1 MSSQN
6 LRSIIIDFTNDLT
19 KVFPEYAFLWEK
31 WLTADDAEYEK
42 LNQHFMAVFPERFF
56 DIMNS
61 NMEIFT
67 PDSEANVMFLP
78 DVDFKLLFNCAGVS
92 EGTKT
97 SMWKYLQLLLFTV
110 LGDMKDTANFGETMN
125 MFESMDENDL
135 QEKMKETMDNLSDF
149 FKGFDSTN
157 EEGSVNE
164 GPVNEG
170 PVNEGPV
177 NEGPVNE
184 GPTNESATSDEGS
197 GFKLPKG
204 FNVPKGFKL
213 PKPEIIQEHM
223 KILMEGKLGKLAK
236 ELTEEF
242 TGDLKDVFDET
253 DKDKSMK
260 EIMAQLMKDPKKIMG
275 IMKKITDKLQ
285 NKMQNGDISQDEL
298 MKEVA
303 SLVEKFKEMG
313 GGEDFMKNFTS
324 GPFAKMFKNMAGGMA
339 GGGASANQ
347 MMQMGKQSAMK
358 DRLRKKME
366 ERKMREAL
374 QSQASQSQAQ
384 TQTQQLTQ
392 GSSKNI
398 VVKIG
403 DEKQEKSGLRPPA
416 TNALNA
422 VPQQSSNVV
431 QSTNVLNVV
440 PLNEDELIALFKSD
454 KKKKKGKK

>member
-1 MSSQN
+1 MSDKN

-61 NMEIFT
+61 NMDIFS
-67 PDSEANVMFLP
+67 PESDANVMFLP

-110 LGDMKDTANFGETMN
+110 LGSVKDTTNFGDTLD
-125 MFESMDENDL
+125 MFESMNETDL
-135 QEKMKETMDNLSDF
+135 QDKMKETMAGLEDF
-149 FKGFDSTN
+149 FKGM
-157 EEGSVNE
+157 GSQE
-164 GPVNEG
+164 QD
-170 PVNEGPV
+170 
-177 NEGPVNE
+177 
-184 GPTNESATSDEGS
+184 NESSDPSSSEHSSLPSDPGS
-197 GFKLPKG
+197 LPSEHG
-204 FNVPKGFKL
+204 SLPSEHGSLPKGFKL

-242 TGDLKDVFDET
+242 TGDLKDVFDENEDT
-253 DKDKSMK
+253 KDKSIK
-260 EIMAQLMKDPKKIMG
+260 EIMAQLMKDPKKLMG

-285 NKMQNGDISQDEL
+285 NKMQSGDISQDEL

-303 SLVEKFKEMG
+303 TLVEKFKEMG
-313 GGEDFMKNFTS
+313 GGEDFIKNFTN
-324 GPFAKMFKNMAGGMA
+324 GPFAKMFKNMAA
-339 GGGASANQ
+339 GAGLNANTVV
-347 MMQMGKQSAMK
+347 QMGKQSAMK
-358 DRLRKKME
+358 ERLRKKME

-374 QSQASQSQAQ
+374 VSASASASV
-384 TQTQQLTQ
+384 TPSTAN
-392 GSSKNI
+392 KNI

-403 DEKQEKSGLRPPA
+403 DEKQEKSGLRPQP
-416 TNALNA
+416 
-422 VPQQSSNVV
+422 SN
-431 QSTNVLNVV
+431 TV
-440 PLNEDELIALFKSD
+440 PLTEDELVTLFKND
-454 KKKKKGKK
+454 KPKKKKSKK

>member
-61 NMEIFT
+61 NMEIFSAES
-67 PDSEANVMFLP
+67 DANVMFLP

-110 LGDMKDTANFGETMN
+110 LGDMKDTANFGETLN

-135 QEKMKETMDNLSDF
+135 QEKMKETMEGLGDF
-149 FKGFDSTN
+149 FKGFDSAEPTSNEGSSDN
-157 EEGSVNE
+157 EEHNNE
-164 GPVNEG
+164 
-170 PVNEGPV
+170 
-177 NEGPVNE
+177 
-184 GPTNESATSDEGS
+184 ESSPAEDA

-223 KILMEGKLGKLAK
+223 KVLMEGKLGKLAK

-260 EIMAQLMKDPKKIMG
+260 DIMAQLMKDPKKIMG

-285 NKMQNGDISQDEL
+285 NKMQSGDISQDEL
-298 MKEVA
+298 MKEVS

-358 DRLRKKME
+358 ERLRKKME

-374 QSQASQSQAQ
+374 QLQALQSQALAQSQ
-384 TQTQQLTQ
+384 TQPEQLAQ

-403 DEKQEKSGLRPPA
+403 DEKQEKSGLRPPS
-416 TNALNA
+416 TNVLNA
-422 VPQQSSNVV
+422 V
-431 QSTNVLNVV
+431 QSTNVLS
-440 PLNEDELIALFKSD
+440 EDELVALFKTD

>member
-1 MSSQN
+1 MSDKN

-61 NMEIFT
+61 NMDIFSAES
-67 PDSEANVMFLP
+67 DANVMFLP

-110 LGDMKDTANFGETMN
+110 LGSVKDTTNFGDTLD
-125 MFESMDENDL
+125 MFESMNETDL
-135 QEKMKETMDNLSDF
+135 QDKMKETMAGLEDF
-149 FKGFDSTN
+149 FKGMGSDS
-157 EEGSVNE
+157 EELSSDPASLPSDPSSDPSSEHG
-164 GPVNEG
+164 GP
-170 PVNEGPV
+170 
-177 NEGPVNE
+177 
-184 GPTNESATSDEGS
+184 
-197 GFKLPKG
+197 L
-204 FNVPKGFKL
+204 PKGFKL

-242 TGDLKDVFDET
+242 TGDLKDVFDENEDT
-253 DKDKSMK
+253 KDKSIK
-260 EIMAQLMKDPKKIMG
+260 EIMAQLMKDPKKLMG

-285 NKMQNGDISQDEL
+285 NKMQSGDISQDEL

-303 SLVEKFKEMG
+303 TLVEKFKEMG
-313 GGEDFMKNFTS
+313 GGEDFIKNFTN
-324 GPFAKMFKNMAGGMA
+324 GPFAKMFKNMAA
-339 GGGASANQ
+339 GAGLNANTVV
-347 MMQMGKQSAMK
+347 QMGKQSAMK
-358 DRLRKKME
+358 ERLRKKME

-374 QSQASQSQAQ
+374 ASASASSSVIPSASASASASVTPSMQSP
-384 TQTQQLTQ
+384 
-392 GSSKNI
+392 SSANKNI

-403 DEKQEKSGLRPPA
+403 DEKQEKSGLRPP
-416 TNALNA
+416 T
-422 VPQQSSNVV
+422 
-431 QSTNVLNVV
+431 NVV
-440 PLNEDELIALFKSD
+440 PLTEDELVTLFKND
-454 KKKKKGKK
+454 KPKKKKSKK

>member
-61 NMEIFT
+61 NMEIFSAES
-67 PDSEANVMFLP
+67 DANVMFLP

-110 LGDMKDTANFGETMN
+110 LGDMKDATNFGETLN

-135 QEKMKETMDNLSDF
+135 QEKMKETMEGLGDF
-149 FKGFDSTN
+149 FKGLDSNEGVN
-157 EEGSVNE
+157 EEPSNE
-164 GPVNEG
+164 EPSNE
-170 PVNEGPV
+170 E
-177 NEGPVNE
+177 
-184 GPTNESATSDEGS
+184 TSDESS
-197 GFKLPKG
+197 GFKFPKG

-253 DKDKSMK
+253 DDTKDKSMK
-260 EIMAQLMKDPKKIMG
+260 DIMAQLMKDPKKIMG

-285 NKMQNGDISQDEL
+285 NKMQSGDISQDEL

-339 GGGASANQ
+339 GGSASANQ

-374 QSQASQSQAQ
+374 QSQVLAQTHALQSQALQ
-384 TQTQQLTQ
+384 SHALQSHALQSHALQSQALTQTQSDQLAQ
-392 GSSKNI
+392 GSATSKNI

-403 DEKQEKSGLRPPA
+403 DEKQEKSGLRPPSA
-416 TNALNA
+416 N
-422 VPQQSSNVV
+422 S
-431 QSTNVLNVV
+431 VLP
-440 PLNEDELIALFKSD
+440 PLSEDELVALFKTD

>member
-1 MSSQN
+1 MSDKN

-61 NMEIFT
+61 NMDIFS
-67 PDSEANVMFLP
+67 PESDANVMFLP

-110 LGDMKDTANFGETMN
+110 LGSVKDTTNFGDTLD
-125 MFESMDENDL
+125 MFESMNETDL
-135 QEKMKETMDNLSDF
+135 QDKMKETMAGLEDF
-149 FKGFDSTN
+149 FKGM
-157 EEGSVNE
+157 GSQE
-164 GPVNEG
+164 QD
-170 PVNEGPV
+170 
-177 NEGPVNE
+177 
-184 GPTNESATSDEGS
+184 NESSDPSSSEHSSLPSDPGS
-197 GFKLPKG
+197 LPSEHG
-204 FNVPKGFKL
+204 SLPSEHGSLPKGFKL

-242 TGDLKDVFDET
+242 TGDLKDVFDENEDT
-253 DKDKSMK
+253 KDKSIK
-260 EIMAQLMKDPKKIMG
+260 EIMAQLMKDPKKLMG

-285 NKMQNGDISQDEL
+285 NKMQSGDISQDEL

-303 SLVEKFKEMG
+303 TLVEKFKEMG
-313 GGEDFMKNFTS
+313 GGEDFIKNFTN
-324 GPFAKMFKNMAGGMA
+324 GPFAKMFKNMAA
-339 GGGASANQ
+339 GAGLNANTVV
-347 MMQMGKQSAMK
+347 QMGKQSAMK
-358 DRLRKKME
+358 ERLRKKME

-374 QSQASQSQAQ
+374 VSASASA
-384 TQTQQLTQ
+384 
-392 GSSKNI
+392 SSSASASVTPSTANKNI

-403 DEKQEKSGLRPPA
+403 DEKQEKSGLRPQP
-416 TNALNA
+416 
-422 VPQQSSNVV
+422 SN
-431 QSTNVLNVV
+431 TV
-440 PLNEDELIALFKSD
+440 PLTEDELVTLFKND
-454 KKKKKGKK
+454 KPKKKKSKK

>member
-61 NMEIFT
+61 NMEIFSAES
-67 PDSEANVMFLP
+67 DANVMFLP

-110 LGDMKDTANFGETMN
+110 LGDMKDATNFGETLN
-125 MFESMDENDL
+125 MFDSMDEKDL
-135 QEKMKETMDNLSDF
+135 QEKMKETMEGLGDF
-149 FKGFDSTN
+149 FKGLDSN
-157 EEGSVNE
+157 EESNE
-164 GPVNEG
+164 GPNNEG
-170 PVNEGPV
+170 PNE
-177 NEGPVNE
+177 E
-184 GPTNESATSDEGS
+184 TSDESS
-197 GFKLPKG
+197 GFK
-204 FNVPKGFKL
+204 FPKGFKL

-253 DKDKSMK
+253 DDTKDKSMK
-260 EIMAQLMKDPKKIMG
+260 DIMAQLMKDPKKIMG

-285 NKMQNGDISQDEL
+285 NKMQSGDISQDEL

-339 GGGASANQ
+339 GGSASANQ

-374 QSQASQSQAQ
+374 QSQALQSQALQSQALAQ
-384 TQTQQLTQ
+384 TQTQTDQLAQ

-403 DEKQEKSGLRPPA
+403 DEKQEKSGLRPPSA
-416 TNALNA
+416 N
-422 VPQQSSNVV
+422 S
-431 QSTNVLNVV
+431 V
-440 PLNEDELIALFKSD
+440 PLSEDELVALFKTD

>member
-61 NMEIFT
+61 NMEIFSAES
-67 PDSEANVMFLP
+67 DANVMFLP

-110 LGDMKDTANFGETMN
+110 LGDMKDATNFGETLN
-125 MFESMDENDL
+125 MFDSMDEKDL
-135 QEKMKETMDNLSDF
+135 QEKMKETMEGLGDF
-149 FKGFDSTN
+149 FKGLDSN
-157 EEGSVNE
+157 EESNEGVNE
-164 GPVNEG
+164 GVNEE
-170 PVNEGPV
+170 PSNE
-177 NEGPVNE
+177 E
-184 GPTNESATSDEGS
+184 TSDESS
-197 GFKLPKG
+197 GFKFPKG

-253 DKDKSMK
+253 DDTKDKSMK
-260 EIMAQLMKDPKKIMG
+260 DIMAQLMKDPKKIMG

-285 NKMQNGDISQDEL
+285 NKMQSGDISQDEL

-324 GPFAKMFKNMAGGMA
+324 GPFAKMFKNMAGGMV

-366 ERKMREAL
+366 ERKMREAF
-374 QSQASQSQAQ
+374 ACAQSQAQ
-384 TQTQQLTQ
+384 SQTQTQTDQLAQ
-392 GSSKNI
+392 GSATSKNI

-403 DEKQEKSGLRPPA
+403 DEKQEKSGLRPPSA
-416 TNALNA
+416 NA
-422 VPQQSSNVV
+422 VPLS
-431 QSTNVLNVV
+431 
-440 PLNEDELIALFKSD
+440 EDELVALFKTD

>member
-1 MSSQN
+1 MSDKN

-61 NMEIFT
+61 NMDIFSAES
-67 PDSEANVMFLP
+67 DANVMFLP

-110 LGDMKDTANFGETMN
+110 LGSVKDTTNFGETID
-125 MFESMDENDL
+125 MFESMNENDL
-135 QEKMKETMDNLSDF
+135 QDKMKETMAGLEDF
-149 FKGFDSTN
+149 FKGM
-157 EEGSVNE
+157 GSQE
-164 GPVNEG
+164 QD
-170 PVNEGPV
+170 
-177 NEGPVNE
+177 
-184 GPTNESATSDEGS
+184 NESSDPTSSEHSSLPSDPSSLPSDPSSLPSEHS
-197 GFKLPKG
+197 GFL
-204 FNVPKGFKL
+204 PKGFKL

-242 TGDLKDVFDET
+242 TGDLKDVFDENDET
-253 DKDKSMK
+253 KDKSIK
-260 EIMAQLMKDPKKIMG
+260 EIMAQLMKDPKKLMG

-285 NKMQNGDISQDEL
+285 NKMQSGDISQDEL

-303 SLVEKFKEMG
+303 TLVEKFKEMG
-313 GGEDFMKNFTS
+313 GGEDFIKNFTN
-324 GPFAKMFKNMAGGMA
+324 GPFAKMFKNMAA
-339 GGGASANQ
+339 GAGVNANTVV
-347 MMQMGKQSAMK
+347 QMGKQSAMK
-358 DRLRKKME
+358 ERLRKKME

-374 QSQASQSQAQ
+374 ASASVIPSASVTPSMQSPSI
-384 TQTQQLTQ
+384 TP
-392 GSSKNI
+392 SSANKNI

-403 DEKQEKSGLRPPA
+403 DEKQEKSGLRPP
-416 TNALNA
+416 T
-422 VPQQSSNVV
+422 
-431 QSTNVLNVV
+431 NVV
-440 PLNEDELIALFKSD
+440 PLTEDELVTLFKND
-454 KKKKKGKK
+454 KPKKKKSKK